1 MVFGNFL
8 VNGQNLSFR
17 LVDDLDVRG
26 DLGGAGP
33 DGNMLALLD
42 NVHQLVII
50 IALDGRL
57 EGADIAVQSGALDVG
72 DDLVYNA
79 DQFFV
84 VLCRRQSLN
93 GNTCSHNQ
101 YLLKIG
107 AGSRAE
113 NENAP
118 AGSAGK
124 GVQTHEQKTVM
135 FPTLA

>member
-1 MVFGNFL
+1 MMKEIGSVIATEGRAKYNENQKYGDRDIYKGLTFWAPN
-8 VNGQNLSFR
+8 VNIFR
-17 LVDDLDVRG
+17 D
-26 DLGGAGP
+26 P
-33 DGNMLALLD
+33 T
-42 NVHQLVII
+42 
-50 IALDGRL
+50 
-57 EGADIAVQSGALDVG
+57 DIAVQSGTLDVG

>member
-1 MVFGNFL
+1 
-8 VNGQNLSFR
+8 
-17 LVDDLDVRG
+17 
-26 DLGGAGP
+26 
-33 DGNMLALLD
+33 MLAFFY
-42 NVHQLVII
+42 NVHQFVVIS
-50 IALDGRL
+50 LN
-57 EGADIAVQSGALDVG
+57 SGLKRSYIVIVTCAFDVG

-79 DQFFV
+79 DQFFI
-84 VLCRRQSLN
+84 VLCRRQRLN

-101 YLLKIG
+101 YILKIG
-107 AGSRAE
+107 AESRAE